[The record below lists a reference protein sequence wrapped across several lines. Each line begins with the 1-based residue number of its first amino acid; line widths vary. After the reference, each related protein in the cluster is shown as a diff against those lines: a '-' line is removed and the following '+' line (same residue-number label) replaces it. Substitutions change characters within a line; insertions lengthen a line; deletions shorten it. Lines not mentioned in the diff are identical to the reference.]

1 MADVDADTPVE
12 PFDANLAGV
21 QALIPEVELLDT
33 LAIGQRGVT
42 KDQVRVWLV
51 ELTGHVLLRLS
62 RYTALDDVRQDV
74 VVAMA
79 RDILHN
85 GAASY
90 AEAAAFPERTG
101 RAETSYD
108 QVLWKR
114 YLGDRD
120 ALEAQ
125 VDEWLDAGGGPGAGG
140 ISASFPCP
148 AIPDSIGF

>member
-1 MADVDADTPVE
+1 MPAEQAVE
-12 PFDANLAGV
+12 PFGANVAGV

-62 RYTALDDVRQDV
+62 RYTELSEIRQGV

-125 VDEWLDAGGGPGAGG
+125 VDEWLDEQDGGSGAGG
-140 ISASFPCP
+140 ISASFPCV
-148 AIPDSIGF
+148 AIPDWIGF

>member
-1 MADVDADTPVE
+1 MPAEDPVD
-12 PFDANLAGV
+12 PFGANLAGV

-62 RYTALDDVRQDV
+62 QYTELTDTARQDV

-85 GAASY
+85 GVASY

-114 YLGDRD
+114 YLDDRA

-125 VDEWLDAGGGPGAGG
+125 IDEWLDGQNANTGAGG
-140 ISASFPCP
+140 ISASFPC
-148 AIPDSIGF
+148 AAVPDGIGF